1 MTKKSTS
8 APVGHGPTHDSSY
21 KLLYSHV
28 AMVSDLL
35 QGFIPGTW
43 VDELDLTTLEKCNG
57 SYVSDDLRDRADDLI
72 WRVRWGRDWLY
83 VYLLLEFQ
91 SSIDRWMAVRIQT
104 YLGLLYQD
112 LIRTRQLS
120 TAGRLPP
127 VLSIVPYNGADP
139 WNAARTLDDLIESAP
154 SVLREYRPQQAY
166 FLIDEQSETV

>member
-1 MTKKSTS
+1 MKQETDR
-8 APVGHGPTHDSSY
+8 GPTHDSSY

-43 VDELDLTTLEKCNG
+43 IDELDLATLEKCSS

-72 WRVRWGRDWLY
+72 WRVRWGHDWLY

-91 SSIDRWMAVRIQT
+91 STIDRWMAVRIQT

-112 LIRTRQLS
+112 LIR
-120 TAGRLPP
+120 
-127 VLSIVPYNGADP
+127 
-139 WNAARTLDDLIESAP
+139 
-154 SVLREYRPQQAY
+154 
-166 FLIDEQSETV
+166 